1 MHGRIRPSA
10 GLVVIPVLHVGFGCV
25 SARPVMHASGRATGE
40 GGAAGWA
47 LKTAPKKWPPGNPP
61 RHRKGVAI
69 PSPQL
74 PQRASTTTQG
84 GPVGTPKCP
93 ASQLRHHRQFRLYR
107 FNRLQRYRH
116 CRPNACFVL
125 SEAKL
130 PTRPGPPRGVFFYQR
145 ANFVDATRS
154 T

>member
-74 PQRASTTTQG
+74 PQRRALPPKEG
-84 GPVGTPKCP
+84 RLAPPKCH

-130 PTRPGPPRGVFFYQR
+130 PTRPGPPRAGFLLSACKFR
-145 ANFVDATRS
+145 
-154 T
+154 